1 MPLRPTPLIA
11 SEMTAAPE
19 VVHPRCAKYMLRR
32 AASAIFTPRA
42 KPPTECRERKWV
54 IMSYWSRRDMLRLSA
69 GAAAVAVPIT
79 ALSVVSGGSSA
90 SSPAPTKP
98 IKKLTEA
105 EIKRSGTGRVMLCV
119 HDASRGEISILQGTR
134 EVIVKDHQLVAQV
147 MRAAGVSRE
156 S

>member
-1 MPLRPTPLIA
+1 
-11 SEMTAAPE
+11 
-19 VVHPRCAKYMLRR
+19 
-32 AASAIFTPRA
+32 
-42 KPPTECRERKWV
+42 
-54 IMSYWSRRDMLRLSA
+54 
-69 GAAAVAVPIT
+69 
-79 ALSVVSGGSSA
+79 
-90 SSPAPTKP
+90 

>member
-1 MPLRPTPLIA
+1 
-11 SEMTAAPE
+11 
-19 VVHPRCAKYMLRR
+19 
-32 AASAIFTPRA
+32 
-42 KPPTECRERKWV
+42 
-54 IMSYWSRRDMLRLSA
+54 MLRLSA

-90 SSPAPTKP
+90 SSPAPT
-98 IKKLTEA
+98 KKLTEA